1 MKERQG
7 LVLVRPLILRG
18 GSKLSRASGMSRRN
32 PFFDVSI
39 PTTATRGWHHSSC
52 QMC

>member
-32 PFFDVSI
+32 PFFGVSI
-39 PTTATRGWHHSSC
+39 PTRGWHHSSC